1 MVKIYV
7 IEGGLGMGTSAI
19 ILSAIA
25 AVGALW
31 AIMAYNGL
39 VKKRTM
45 VEEAWSGISV
55 QLKRRHDLIP
65 NLMNTVKG
73 YASHEKEVFEKV
85 SEARSASM
93 SAGSVGDSAKAESML
108 TGALRSLF
116 AVAEA
121 YPDLKANENFVQL
134 QGQLSS
140 LEDEI
145 QMARRYYNGSARNL
159 NIAVQTFPTNLI
171 ASTFGFKKAE
181 FFELEDRSEGEVPL
195 VSF

>member
-1 MVKIYV
+1 
-7 IEGGLGMGTSAI
+7 MGTSAI

-31 AIMAYNGL
+31 AVTAYNGL

-93 SAGSVGDSAKAESML
+93 SAGSVGDSAKAESIL

>member
-1 MVKIYV
+1 
-7 IEGGLGMGTSAI
+7 MGTSAI